1 MKNLIYISLLASGI
15 AFGQNAME
23 KGDDLYA
30 KYDFDNAI
38 ESYNKAISSN
48 KATEDVNLKIA
59 NSYFNLTN
67 YKQALPWYQRA
78 ISADYSNVDE
88 GDFLKYIQCLK
99 SEGQYEDADA
109 ILMEYYAGNSEKLA
123 QLKKQKAAFDIKRDN
138 LYVLRNLPIN
148 SANSDFGVANYGN
161 KILFASSRA
170 GEGELTKKT
179 YAWNE
184 QPYLNIYEAQRN
196 TANGN
201 LTNDKLFEGLNS
213 QYHDAMICFNKEN
226 TRVYFSTNQL
236 RKKGKLKTNEDG
248 TSTLQIML
256 ADVVEGKIANIVSLS
271 INSEEYS
278 CSHPMLSEDGKFLY
292 FVSNME
298 NGMGETDIYRAPVKA
313 DGTVGSPKNLGPKIN
328 TPGREMFPT
337 LQEGK
342 LYFSSDGHYGIGGL
356 DLFASKIKGDNF
368 ENPEN
373 LGRPFNSEMDD
384 FNIYWTKAGVNGY
397 LSSNRLGGKG
407 DDDIYFFTKDD
418 QNWYQDVFGNVKEQT
433 TKEIIPFATVKV
445 YDDLD
450 SLIAETQADSLGRF
464 EVQLPCSSTNR
475 LVFSKENHST
485 EELDVTTP
493 DTPKV
498 PEEEDAEDVYLTLYK
513 TLVKEEDG
521 VEKIIVNPIYFD
533 YDKAEITPQAEVELN
548 RVIDA
553 MNKFPSI
560 VIKIE
565 SHTDARGK
573 DSYNL
578 KLSDDR
584 AKSTRDYLIEQGI
597 DPNRIISAVGYGEQ
611 QIKNKCKNGVEC
623 TDDEHFVNR
632 RSDFIVVKK

>member
-1 MKNLIYISLLASGI
+1 
-15 AFGQNAME
+15 
-23 KGDDLYA
+23 
-30 KYDFDNAI
+30 
-38 ESYNKAISSN
+38 
-48 KATEDVNLKIA
+48 
-59 NSYFNLTN
+59 
-67 YKQALPWYQRA
+67 
-78 ISADYSNVDE
+78 
-88 GDFLKYIQCLK
+88 
-99 SEGQYEDADA
+99 
-109 ILMEYYAGNSEKLA
+109 
-123 QLKKQKAAFDIKRDN
+123 
-138 LYVLRNLPIN
+138 
-148 SANSDFGVANYGN
+148 VANYGN

>member
-256 ADVVEGKIANIVSLS
+256 ADVVEGKIANIVSL
-271 INSEEYS
+271 
-278 CSHPMLSEDGKFLY
+278 
-292 FVSNME
+292 
-298 NGMGETDIYRAPVKA
+298 
-313 DGTVGSPKNLGPKIN
+313 
-328 TPGREMFPT
+328 
-337 LQEGK
+337 
-342 LYFSSDGHYGIGGL
+342 
-356 DLFASKIKGDNF
+356 
-368 ENPEN
+368 
-373 LGRPFNSEMDD
+373 
-384 FNIYWTKAGVNGY
+384 
-397 LSSNRLGGKG
+397 
-407 DDDIYFFTKDD
+407 
-418 QNWYQDVFGNVKEQT
+418 
-433 TKEIIPFATVKV
+433 
-445 YDDLD
+445 
-450 SLIAETQADSLGRF
+450 
-464 EVQLPCSSTNR
+464 
-475 LVFSKENHST
+475 
-485 EELDVTTP
+485 
-493 DTPKV
+493 
-498 PEEEDAEDVYLTLYK
+498 
-513 TLVKEEDG
+513 
-521 VEKIIVNPIYFD
+521 
-533 YDKAEITPQAEVELN
+533 
-548 RVIDA
+548 
-553 MNKFPSI
+553 
-560 VIKIE
+560 
-565 SHTDARGK
+565 
-573 DSYNL
+573 
-578 KLSDDR
+578 
-584 AKSTRDYLIEQGI
+584 
-597 DPNRIISAVGYGEQ
+597 
-611 QIKNKCKNGVEC
+611 
-623 TDDEHFVNR
+623 
-632 RSDFIVVKK
+632 